1 MYSMVQIVRHLAV
14 SCKRHALSHYGIRCA
29 KPQHVYHRYIHACI
43 CLKHYDLLFKYMNP
57 LSYQI
62 MIFVSLLHPHNP
74 LTFVA
79 TTNFLSCMH
88 TPSSPSP
95 TLSILSI
102 VHIHFFLLVVLPQ
115 SPQLLSDTHQSIN
128 PSSDVCLQH
137 THAPSISSFMCPCL
151 VSLIRSDTRVNSRP
165 SFHRSHNR
173 TLLPLSSQ
181 QLGLSHHLLAPFSL
195 SIRLAGPY
203 LPLTNG
209 RTSTDLSLYIQL
221 ARSL

>member
-14 SCKRHALSHYGIRCA
+14 SCKRHALSHYGITCA
-29 KPQHVYHRYIHACI
+29 KPQQAYHRYIHACI

-88 TPSSPSP
+88 TISSPSP
-95 TLSILSI
+95 SLDILSTG
-102 VHIHFFLLVVLPQ
+102 HIHFFLQVVLPE
-115 SPQLLSDTHQSIN
+115 SPQLLSDTHRSIN
-128 PSSDVCLQH
+128 LSSDAFLQH
-137 THAPSISSFMCPCL
+137 TNTPSISSFMCPCL

-209 RTSTDLSLYIQL
+209 RTPTDLSLYIQL

>member
-1 MYSMVQIVRHLAV
+1 MHNTCITAIFM
-14 SCKRHALSHYGIRCA
+14 HAMF
-29 KPQHVYHRYIHACI
+29 KTN
-43 CLKHYDLLFKYMNP
+43 LLFKYMNP

-95 TLSILSI
+95 SLGILSTG
-102 VHIHFFLLVVLPQ
+102 HIHFFSLGR
-115 SPQLLSDTHQSIN
+115 SPRVSTTFFRHTPIDKPLR
-128 PSSDVCLQH
+128 DVFLQH

-151 VSLIRSDTRVNSRP
+151 VSLIRSHTRVNSRP

-173 TLLPLSSQ
+173 TLLPLSS
-181 QLGLSHHLLAPFSL
+181 
-195 SIRLAGPY
+195 
-203 LPLTNG
+203 
-209 RTSTDLSLYIQL
+209 
-221 ARSL
+221 

>member
-14 SCKRHALSHYGIRCA
+14 SCKRHALSHYGITCA
-29 KPQHVYHRYIHACI
+29 QHMYHRYIHACI

-95 TLSILSI
+95 SLGILSTG
-102 VHIHFFLLVVLPQ
+102 HIPFYFLQVVLPE
-115 SPQLLSDTHQSIN
+115 SPQLLSDTRRSIN
-128 PSSDVCLQH
+128 LSSDACLQH
-137 THAPSISSFMCPCL
+137 THAP
-151 VSLIRSDTRVNSRP
+151 
-165 SFHRSHNR
+165 
-173 TLLPLSSQ
+173 
-181 QLGLSHHLLAPFSL
+181 
-195 SIRLAGPY
+195 
-203 LPLTNG
+203 
-209 RTSTDLSLYIQL
+209 
-221 ARSL
+221 

>member
-14 SCKRHALSHYGIRCA
+14 SCKRHALSYNMCTTRVSPLYSCM
-29 KPQHVYHRYIHACI
+29 Q

-95 TLSILSI
+95 SLSILSI
-102 VHIHFFLLVVLPQ
+102 AHIHFLLLQVILPQ
-115 SPQLLSDTHQSIN
+115 SPQLLPDTHRSIN
-128 PSSDVCLQH
+128 LSSDACLQH

-165 SFHRSHNR
+165 SFHRSLTTAHSSPYLASSWASR
-173 TLLPLSSQ
+173 TTSQLHSLCLSVS
-181 QLGLSHHLLAPFSL
+181 LGLICL
-195 SIRLAGPY
+195 
-203 LPLTNG
+203 
-209 RTSTDLSLYIQL
+209 
-221 ARSL
+221 

>member
-1 MYSMVQIVRHLAV
+1 MPCIITLWYNMCIARVSPLYSCMQ
-14 SCKRHALSHYGIRCA
+14 
-29 KPQHVYHRYIHACI
+29 

-62 MIFVSLLHPHNP
+62 MIFVCLLHPHNP

-95 TLSILSI
+95 NLGILSTG
-102 VHIHFFLLVVLPQ
+102 HIHFFLQVILPE
-115 SPQLLSDTHQSIN
+115 SPQLLSDTHRSIN
-128 PSSDVCLQH
+128 LSSDACLQH
-137 THAPSISSFMCPCL
+137 THTFNL
-151 VSLIRSDTRVNSRP
+151 LLYVSLPRVSHTVTHTRVNSRP

-181 QLGLSHHLLAPFSL
+181 
-195 SIRLAGPY
+195 
-203 LPLTNG
+203 
-209 RTSTDLSLYIQL
+209 
-221 ARSL
+221 

>member
-1 MYSMVQIVRHLAV
+1 MRLFDVLYGLDCSAFSCELQTPCIITLWYNMCTARVSPVYSCMQ
-14 SCKRHALSHYGIRCA
+14 
-29 KPQHVYHRYIHACI
+29 

-95 TLSILSI
+95 SLGILSTG
-102 VHIHFFLLVVLPQ
+102 HIHFFLQVVLPE
-115 SPQLLSDTHQSIN
+115 SPQLLSDTHRSIN
-128 PSSDVCLQH
+128 LSSDACLQH
-137 THAPSISSFMCPCL
+137 TNTPSISSFMCPCL

-173 TLLPLSSQ
+173 TLLPLSS
-181 QLGLSHHLLAPFSL
+181 
-195 SIRLAGPY
+195 
-203 LPLTNG
+203 
-209 RTSTDLSLYIQL
+209 
-221 ARSL
+221 

>member
-14 SCKRHALSHYGIRCA
+14 SCKRHALSHYGITCA
-29 KPQHVYHRYIHACI
+29 RHVYHRYIHAC
-43 CLKHYDLLFKYMNP
+43 KYMNP

-79 TTNFLSCMH
+79 TTNFLSFMH

-95 TLSILSI
+95 SLGILSI
-102 VHIHFFLLVVLPQ
+102 GHIHFFLQVVLPE
-115 SPQLLSDTHQSIN
+115 SPQLLSDTHRSIN
-128 PSSDVCLQH
+128 LSSDACLQH
-137 THAPSISSFMCPCL
+137 THTPSISSFMCPCL
-151 VSLIRSDTRVNSRP
+151 VSLIRSHTRVNSRP
-165 SFHRSHNR
+165 YFHRSHNR

-209 RTSTDLSLYIQL
+209 HTPTDLSLYIQL

>member
-1 MYSMVQIVRHLAV
+1 M
-14 SCKRHALSHYGIRCA
+14 SCKCHALSHYGITCA

-95 TLSILSI
+95 SLGILSI
-102 VHIHFFLLVVLPQ
+102 RHIHFFLSVVLPE
-115 SPQLLSDTHQSIN
+115 SPQLLFDTHQSIN
-128 PSSDVCLQH
+128 LSSDACLQH
-137 THAPSISSFMCPCL
+137 THTPSISSFMCPCL

-173 TLLPLSSQ
+173 TLLLSS
-181 QLGLSHHLLAPFSL
+181 
-195 SIRLAGPY
+195 
-203 LPLTNG
+203 
-209 RTSTDLSLYIQL
+209 
-221 ARSL
+221 

>member
-1 MYSMVQIVRHLAV
+1 MCTARVSPLYSCM
-14 SCKRHALSHYGIRCA
+14 K
-29 KPQHVYHRYIHACI
+29 

-95 TLSILSI
+95 PSAFYPSCTFI
-102 VHIHFFLLVVLPQ
+102 FFLQVILPQ
-115 SPQLLSDTHQSIN
+115 SPELFSDTNRSIN
-128 PSSDVCLQH
+128 LSSDVSLQH
-137 THAPSISSFMCPCL
+137 THTPSISSFMCPCL

-173 TLLPLSSQ
+173 TLLPLSS
-181 QLGLSHHLLAPFSL
+181 
-195 SIRLAGPY
+195 
-203 LPLTNG
+203 
-209 RTSTDLSLYIQL
+209 
-221 ARSL
+221 

>member
-1 MYSMVQIVRHLAV
+1 MYSMVQIVWHLAM
-14 SCKRHALSHYGIRCA
+14 SCKHHALSHYGITCA
-29 KPQHVYHRYIHACI
+29 HHVYHRYIHACI

-88 TPSSPSP
+88 TPSSPSLP
-95 TLSILSI
+95 SAFYPSRTFI
-102 VHIHFFLLVVLPQ
+102 FLLLQVVLPQ
-115 SPQLLSDTHQSIN
+115 SPQLLSNTQRSIN
-128 PSSDVCLQH
+128 LSSDVCLQH
-137 THAPSISSFMCPCL
+137 TNTPSISSFMCPCL
-151 VSLIRSDTRVNSRP
+151 VSLIRSDTHVNSLP

-209 RTSTDLSLYIQL
+209 RTPTDLSLYIQL

>member
-1 MYSMVQIVRHLAV
+1 MYSMVQIVRHLPV
-14 SCKRHALSHYGIRCA
+14 SCKRHALSHYCITCA
-29 KPQHVYHRYIHACI
+29 KPQHAYHRYIDACI
-43 CLKHYDLLFKYMNP
+43 CLKHYELLFEYMNP

-95 TLSILSI
+95 SLGILSTG
-102 VHIHFFLLVVLPQ
+102 HIHFFLQVVLPE
-115 SPQLLSDTHQSIN
+115 SPQLLSDTHRSIN
-128 PSSDVCLQH
+128 LSSDACLQH
-137 THAPSISSFMCPCL
+137 THTASISSFMCPCL
-151 VSLIRSDTRVNSRP
+151 VSLIWSDTRVNSRP
-165 SFHRSHNR
+165 CFHRSHNR
-173 TLLPLSSQ
+173 TLFPLSSQ
-181 QLGLSHHLLAPFSL
+181 QPGLSHHLLAPFSL
-195 SIRLAGPY
+195 SIRLARPY

-209 RTSTDLSLYIQL
+209 RTPTDLQLYIQL